1 MHLFARLLCAG
12 LCLTLLSSCIFWERR
27 TAGSYIDD
35 GNIETKIR
43 TFVQTDADVRPDSHI
58 STVSY
63 NGIVLLTGEVKND
76 KVRQKVVAYA
86 KDTAAV
92 KKVVDEM
99 RIAGTAG
106 FGSRSND
113 TWTTTKVKSTLAA
126 KGGVLADRVKVLTES
141 SVVYLMGIVTRD
153 EGENAVAITRQI
165 DGVSRVVKVFEYTN

>member
-1 MHLFARLLCAG
+1 
-12 LCLTLLSSCIFWERR
+12 
-27 TAGSYIDD
+27 
-35 GNIETKIR
+35 
-43 TFVQTDADVRPDSHI
+43 
-58 STVSY
+58 
-63 NGIVLLTGEVKND
+63 
-76 KVRQKVVAYA
+76 
-86 KDTAAV
+86 V

-113 TWTTTKVKSTLAA
+113 TWITTKVKSTLAA

-165 DGVSRVVKVFEYTN
+165 DGVSRVVKVFEYSN

>member
-1 MHLFARLLCAG
+1 MNRYARLLG
-12 LCLTLLSSCIFWERR
+12 IGMCLTLLSSCIFFERR

-43 TFVQTDADVRPDSHI
+43 SFVQTDSNVRPDSHI

-63 NGIVLLTGEVKND
+63 NGIVLLTGEVKD
-76 KVRQKVVAYA
+76 AKVRELVVSYA
-86 KDTAAV
+86 KETAGV

-113 TWTTTKVKSTLAA
+113 TWITTKVKSMLAGKA
-126 KGGVLADRVKVLTES
+126 GLLADRVKVLTES
-141 SVVYLMGIVTRD
+141 SVVYLMGIVTKD
-153 EGENAVAITRQI
+153 EADTAVAITRQI
-165 DGVSRVVKVFEYTN
+165 DGVTRVVKVFEYTN